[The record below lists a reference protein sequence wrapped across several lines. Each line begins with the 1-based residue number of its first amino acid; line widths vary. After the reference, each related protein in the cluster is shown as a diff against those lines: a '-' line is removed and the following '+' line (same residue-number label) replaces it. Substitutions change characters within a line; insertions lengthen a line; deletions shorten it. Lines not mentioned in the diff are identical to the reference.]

1 MHMVYKVS
9 VNSFNPQDSK
19 CQEKANYREAKSLL
33 SSSLYPIVEKTKNK
47 QKKNQIIDKQTNKLE
62 DNFIW

>member
-19 CQEKANYREAKSLL
+19 CQEKANYREANSLL
-33 SSSLYPIVEKTKNK
+33 SSSLYPIVETK
-47 QKKNQIIDKQTNKLE
+47 QKKKTNKKNKS
-62 DNFIW
+62 DNR

>member
-1 MHMVYKVS
+1 MDFVYKVS

-19 CQEKANYREAKSLL
+19 CHEKANYREAKSLL
-33 SSSLYPIVEKTKNK
+33 SRSLYSIVKKKQNK
-47 QKKNQIIDKQTNKLE
+47 KQIIDKQTNKLE

>member
-1 MHMVYKVS
+1 MHLVYKVS

-19 CQEKANYREAKSLL
+19 CHEKANYREVKSLL
-33 SSSLYPIVEKTKNK
+33 SRSLYSIV
-47 QKKNQIIDKQTNKLE
+47 KKKKQIIDKQTNKLE